1 MNDKFKKYFA
11 KNKKKDLVFLKE
23 KIDKRSHRFCIE
35 IYSVFPLSKNKSL
48 YENNPHYVNFV
59 LDFGFYHNYQIIK

>member
-1 MNDKFKKYFA
+1 MA
-11 KNKKKDLVFLKE
+11 FLKE
-23 KIDKRSHRFCIE
+23 KIDKRSHMFCIE

-59 LDFGFYHNYQIIK
+59 LAFGFYHNYQIIK